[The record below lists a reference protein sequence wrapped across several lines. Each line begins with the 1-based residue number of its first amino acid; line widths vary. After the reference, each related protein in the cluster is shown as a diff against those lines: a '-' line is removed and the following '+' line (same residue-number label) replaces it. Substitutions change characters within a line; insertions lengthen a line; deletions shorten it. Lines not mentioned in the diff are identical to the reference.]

1 MHMVT
6 KGDAPTPPEGSSE
19 ELRDMVAQ
27 CLRKELA
34 GPGRRPTVPEL

>member
-1 MHMVT
+1 
-6 KGDAPTPPEGSSE
+6 
-19 ELRDMVAQ
+19 LRDMVAQ